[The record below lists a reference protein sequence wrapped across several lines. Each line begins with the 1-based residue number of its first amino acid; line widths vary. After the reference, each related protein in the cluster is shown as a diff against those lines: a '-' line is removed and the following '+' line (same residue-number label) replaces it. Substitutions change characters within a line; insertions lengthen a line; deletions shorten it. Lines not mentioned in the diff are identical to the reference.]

1 MAFQITSAENATFV
15 SSDSKDCLET
25 LIIAILDGSGSML
38 EPSSRP
44 GGGAA
49 AEAAL
54 FSRMDIVKHA
64 AKTVAS
70 IAGSQPGTS
79 VAFVR
84 FSDDAMTLLP
94 ATRMDEAGVARA
106 HTELATLAPGGTTNI
121 RAGLDRALTIAESFS
136 AGRPA
141 GNVHIIL
148 LTDGEPTPDFLPA
161 SGLVNYLDSKLVR
174 LPVRPVVSCFGF
186 GTNLDAKLLEQLSK
200 VGNGTFGYIPDCSMA
215 GTVFI
220 NYCAAALTTVATNVW
235 VNGEFVG
242 NVLAGSKRTIYKP
255 LPVGTQASV
264 VSGNG
269 SARRT
274 DSVQV
279 AQASNADADRA
290 KVVQRLREA
299 LAAASEHALMRSNNF
314 TALSALHA
322 WVSDG
327 AQPGSFRIAVM
338 TDLENADPNKGQLTR
353 AYSREDWF
361 NTWGL
366 NHLLSYSRGLACE
379 QCINFKEA
387 AHQFFASAEFNTV
400 KRVGDDMFD
409 SLPAPKPSLLH
420 YAPPSVQ
427 AQHHTAPVASMATFN
442 TNSGGCFTGDS
453 LIQMSYGTARVDR
466 VKAGDTIV
474 SGHMIRCIVR
484 TKVDKPT
491 MMVSLSDHLII
502 TPWHPIRL
510 PGTQQWAFP
519 ADLVSVGRAWPYP
532 DFTGYYYTFVMESGH
547 VMEIGGMDVCGLAHD
562 FTGPV
567 IGHEFYGTQAVVR
580 MLQKHSGWDQGL
592 VDLKVE
598 DWVLPLHLQR
608 LT

>member
-1 MAFQITSAENATFV
+1 MAFQISSADNATFV

-25 LIIAILDGSGSML
+25 LIIAILDGSGSMGDG
-38 EPSSRP
+38 SSRP

-49 AEAAL
+49 PEAAL

-70 IAGSQPGTS
+70 IAGSQAGAS
-79 VAFVR
+79 LALVR
-84 FSDDAMTLLP
+84 FSDDALTLLP
-94 ATRMDEAGVARA
+94 ATRMDETGVARA
-106 HTELATLAPGGTTNI
+106 HAELATLSPGGLTNI
-121 RAGLDRALTIAESFS
+121 KVGLDRALSIAETFS
-136 AGRPA
+136 ASRPA
-141 GNVHIIL
+141 ANVHIIL
-148 LTDGEPTPDFLPA
+148 LTDGEPTADYLPA

-242 NVLAGSKRTIYKP
+242 NVLAGSKRTIYRS
-255 LPVGTQASV
+255 LPVGTAASV
-264 VSGNG
+264 VSGSG
-269 SARRT
+269 SAKRT

-279 AQASNADADRA
+279 VQATAADADTA
-290 KVVQRLREA
+290 KVIQKLREA
-299 LAAASEHALMRSNNF
+299 IARASEHRSMQMNNF
-314 TALSALHA
+314 AALNALHA

-327 AQPGSFRIAVM
+327 AQPGSFRAAVM
-338 TDLENADPNKGQLTR
+338 TDLEHADANKGQLTR

-387 AHQFFASAEFNTV
+387 AHQFFASPEFNV
-400 KRVGDDMFD
+400 LKRVGDDLFD
-409 SLPAPKPSLLH
+409 SLPAPKPSLLA
-420 YAPPSVQ
+420 YAAPSVQ
-427 AQHHTAPVASMATFN
+427 AQHYAAPPKMANLN
-442 TNSGGCFTGDS
+442 TDSGGCFTGDS
-453 LIQMSYGTARVDR
+453 LIQMSYGTVRVDR
-466 VKAGDTIV
+466 VKAGDTID
-474 SGHMIRCIVR
+474 SGHRIRCIVR

-491 MMVSLSDHLII
+491 MMVSLSDHLTI
-502 TPWHPIRL
+502 TPWHPTRL
-510 PGTQQWAFP
+510 PGTQQWVFP

-547 VMEIGGMDVCGLAHD
+547 VMKIGGMDVCGLAHE
-562 FTGPV
+562 FRGAV
-567 IGHEFYGTQAVVR
+567 IGHEFYGTQAVVK

-598 DWVLPLHLQR
+598 DWVLPAHLQH
-608 LT
+608 